1 MSFVSTPLH
10 PAPSAPPAY
19 GAALTILF
27 SAAICHG
34 INDTMQAVLLSVY
47 PLLRDNYALSFAQI
61 GMITLVFQVTA
72 SILQPIFGTFTDK
85 YPLPYVLPVAPI
97 CTLAGLLLLAMA
109 GSYPAVLLAATM
121 IGIGSSLFHP
131 EASRV
136 ARLSSGGRFGFA
148 QSVFQVGGNTGT
160 AIGPLLTA
168 AIVLPR
174 GQWAIA
180 WIAPFAVL
188 AFMLLSYVGRWY
200 AAWLKDHARK
210 AAARMH
216 ERVFSNR
223 QVVGALSVLLILMFS
238 KFIYLTSLQSFYSF
252 YLISHFGVSQ
262 AQTQLYLFVMLGAQA
277 LGTFL
282 GGPLSD
288 RIGTKSV
295 IWLSILGALPFTL
308 ALPYTNLFWTA
319 VLTIPIGLVIS
330 SAFSAMVVYAQELLP
345 GRVGMI
351 SGLFF
356 GLAFGMAG
364 LGAAALGLLAD
375 ATSIDAVF
383 RVCSYL
389 PALGFF
395 ALLLPKGEKAA
406 DLVATE
412 R

>member
-1 MSFVSTPLH
+1 MSTASTPANPT
-10 PAPSAPPAY
+10 PAAPTVY

-47 PLLRDNYALSFAQI
+47 PLLRENYALSFAQI
-61 GMITLVFQVTA
+61 GIITLVFQVTA
-72 SILQPIFGTFTDK
+72 SILQPVFGIFTDK
-85 YPLPYVLPVAPI
+85 YPLPYVLPFAPV
-97 CTLAGLLLLAMA
+97 CTLAGLLLLANA
-109 GSYPAVLLAATM
+109 GTYPAVLLAAAM

-148 QSVFQVGGNTGT
+148 QSVFQVGGNTGS
-160 AIGPLLTA
+160 AIGPLLA
-168 AIVLPR
+168 AFIVLPR

-180 WIAPFAVL
+180 WIAPLAVL
-188 AFMLLSYVGRWY
+188 AFLLLSNVGRWY
-200 AAWLKDHARK
+200 AEWLKDHARK
-210 AAARMH
+210 ASAKKH
-216 ERVFSNR
+216 ERVFSKG
-223 QVVGALSVLLILMFS
+223 QVAGALTVLVILMFS

-252 YLISHFGVSQ
+252 YLISHFDVTRS
-262 AQTQLYLFVMLGAQA
+262 QTQLYLFIMLGAQA
-277 LGTFL
+277 LGTLL

-308 ALPYTNLFWTA
+308 ALPYTNLLWTA
-319 VLTIPIGLVIS
+319 VLTVPIGLIIS
-330 SAFSAMVVYAQELLP
+330 SAFSAMVVYAQDLLP

-375 ATSIDAVF
+375 ATSIDVVF
-383 RVCSYL
+383 KVCSYL
-389 PALGFF
+389 PALGIL
-395 ALLLPKGEKAA
+395 ALFLPMGEKATVPA
-406 DLVATE
+406 VSAP
-412 R
+412 

>member
-1 MSFVSTPLH
+1 M
-10 PAPSAPPAY
+10 A
-19 GAALTILF
+19 GAMAILF

-47 PLLRDNYALSFAQI
+47 PLLHENYALNFAQI
-61 GMITLVFQVTA
+61 GMITLIYQVTA
-72 SILQPIFGTFTDK
+72 SILQPIFGIFTDK

-109 GSYPAVLLAATM
+109 SSYPVILLAAAM

-148 QSVFQVGGNTGT
+148 QSVFQVGGNTGS

-168 AIVLPR
+168 LIVLPR

-180 WIAPFAVL
+180 WIAPLAVL
-188 AFMLLSYVGRWY
+188 AIILLTNVGRWY

-210 AAARMH
+210 ASVKAHAL
-216 ERVFSNR
+216 VFNKN
-223 QVVGALSVLLILMFS
+223 QVILALTVLLILMFS
-238 KFIYLTSLQSFYSF
+238 KFIYLTSLQVFYSF
-252 YLISHFGVSQ
+252 YLIGHFGI
-262 AQTQLYLFVMLGAQA
+262 TQQETQIYLFIMLGAQA

-288 RIGTKSV
+288 RIGTKAV

-308 ALPYTNLFWTA
+308 ALPYTNLFWTV
-319 VLTIPIGLVIS
+319 VLTVPIGLIIS
-330 SAFSAMVVYAQELLP
+330 SAFSAMVVYAQALLP

-356 GLAFGMAG
+356 GLAFGLGG
-364 LGAAALGLLAD
+364 LGAAALGVLAD
-375 ATSIDAVF
+375 RTSIDFVF
-383 RVCSYL
+383 HLCSFL
-389 PALGFF
+389 PALGIL
-395 ALLLPKGEKAA
+395 AMLLPKGDKAPA
-406 DLVATE
+406 AA
-412 R
+412 